1 MPILFHTRHEAFAVA
16 HAQGACRVDAYRAA
30 GYKGGPKNAPKIAK
44 LPRVAARVAELRGQW
59 GDSVDLAPVIDA
71 MVRLALTADVSTAGG
86 RPQRRQGPAGG
97 GRQVEDETGRAEVSA
112 IRRRAAGNERR
123 GVVQDLCAAGERAA
137 GAGLRFS
144 WCGPAP
150 PAAFS

>member
-71 MVRLALTADVSTAGG
+71 MVRLALTADVSTAAGLNAARG
-86 RPQRRQGPAGG
+86 LLAEAAKLKMKMAEQGYG
-97 GRQVEDETGRAEVSA
+97 EDEYEDIPPRVSQEEWV
-112 IRRRAAGNERR
+112 RRY
-123 GVVQDLCAAGERAA
+123 
-137 GAGLRFS
+137 
-144 WCGPAP
+144 AP
-150 PAAFS
+150 PLTSP